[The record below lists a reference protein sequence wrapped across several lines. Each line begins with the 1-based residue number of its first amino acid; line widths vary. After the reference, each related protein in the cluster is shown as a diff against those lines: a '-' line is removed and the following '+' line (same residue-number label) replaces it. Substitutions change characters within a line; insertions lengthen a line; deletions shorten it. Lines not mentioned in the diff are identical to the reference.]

1 MQPGPNQNP
10 PPRSEG
16 NPSLDKRAFESLVAL
31 SEDRFSRAILHYGVK
46 AVGHAAIAHRALE
59 HLEQSPEAPARII
72 ETFKLRGPPLS
83 FSLTGLETIGL
94 LVPTAALTA
103 ANIFWPRF
111 FPTPDRVG
119 FAHPDFINPL
129 TAHPGG
135 PQRAPVPIAFFQLDW
150 SAGDIHDRAKM
161 GAVLIV
167 AERIWESCIS
177 SFRKGAPRGEP
188 VIGAME
194 QLLNYYSG
202 YLAGLKHGEGRVES
216 LAAGET
222 FLRSLVRRDTEIAAR
237 VMEQAQTE
245 ALSNDSAT
253 LEGSLPPVPGKKRT
267 RAKPTPQPQVPAIN
281 PADKLEGEQL
291 RLLKVLGEL
300 ITDSDPEKRTE
311 AAAAFRRWQTELTPL
326 VRKEHARIAQL
337 LASVEHGL
345 KQIDIGQETFET
357 GDTAGGIQIVREIAA
372 KTEIVLIRAEARK
385 LLKSFG
391 RALTALHRPEKPT
404 DEWPKE
410 GLQRRLSDVIL
421 AAYNHGSDAEVV
433 CQDGLK
439 RYGRLCFG
447 GVAPQS
453 LKLLDFQHEI
463 TWTIDLTTIQNI
475 RFFYDNDL
483 DGRAKKPD

>member
-1 MQPGPNQNP
+1 
-10 PPRSEG
+10 
-16 NPSLDKRAFESLVAL
+16 
-31 SEDRFSRAILHYGVK
+31 
-46 AVGHAAIAHRALE
+46 
-59 HLEQSPEAPARII
+59 
-72 ETFKLRGPPLS
+72 
-83 FSLTGLETIGL
+83 
-94 LVPTAALTA
+94 
-103 ANIFWPRF
+103 
-111 FPTPDRVG
+111 
-119 FAHPDFINPL
+119 
-129 TAHPGG
+129 
-135 PQRAPVPIAFFQLDW
+135 
-150 SAGDIHDRAKM
+150 
-161 GAVLIV
+161 
-167 AERIWESCIS
+167 
-177 SFRKGAPRGEP
+177 
-188 VIGAME
+188 
-194 QLLNYYSG
+194 
-202 YLAGLKHGEGRVES
+202 
-216 LAAGET
+216 
-222 FLRSLVRRDTEIAAR
+222 
-237 VMEQAQTE
+237 MEQAQAE

-267 RAKPTPQPQVPAIN
+267 RAKPTTEPQVPAVN
-281 PADKLEGEQL
+281 PADRLEGEQL

-311 AAAAFRRWQTELTPL
+311 AAAAFRKWQTELPPL

-357 GDTAGGIQIVREIAA
+357 GDTAEGIRIVREIAA
-372 KTEIVLIRAEARK
+372 KTEVVLVRAEARK

-447 GVAPQS
+447 GVTPQS

-463 TWTIDLTTIQNI
+463 TWVIDLTTIENI

-483 DGRAKKPD
+483 DTAAKKPD